1 MIALAKSPILLL
13 MGGKV
18 KAFSQFRFSSFSP
31 YLNDP
36 SEGGWWKWGVQA

>member
-1 MIALAKSPILLL
+1 MRALARSPFLLL

-18 KAFSQFRFSSFSP
+18 KVFSRFRFSSFSP